1 MAKPSETDQEIIEL
15 LLEPI
20 PPDTVDTI
28 KAELVPLVQE
38 ALREAGREQLLV
50 DGEIRIEF
58 EKTIPIDWVGLS
70 KIATVAVF
78 TLVTLIAVENYKAFV
93 IPTLKKRFKVKAKK
107 RRKKKRWSRNPQ
119 WTSMETNS

>member
-20 PPDTVDTI
+20 PPDTVETI

-38 ALREAGREQLLV
+38 ALREAGREHLLV

-58 EKTIPIDWVGLS
+58 EKTIPIDWPELS
-70 KIATVAVF
+70 KIAVKAIFALT
-78 TLVTLIAVENYKAFV
+78 TGIGVETYKAVV
-93 IPTLKKRFKVKAKK
+93 IPKLKKRFKVKTQKRSRKK
-107 RRKKKRWSRNPQ
+107 RH
-119 WTSMETNS
+119 

>member
-20 PPDTVDTI
+20 PPDTLDTI

-50 DGEIRIEF
+50 DGEIRIEI
-58 EKTIPIDWVGLS
+58 EKTFPIDWVEFS

-78 TLVTLIAVENYKAFV
+78 RLATGIAVACFKEFG
-93 IPTLKKRFKVKAKK
+93 IPAIKRRFKVRAEKHREKQ
-107 RRKKKRWSRNPQ
+107 RQPRNP
-119 WTSMETNS
+119 

>member
-20 PPDTVDTI
+20 PPDTADTI

-50 DGEIRIEF
+50 DGEIRIKI
-58 EKTIPIDWVGLS
+58 EKTIPIDWIELS
-70 KIATVAVF
+70 RIATVAVF
-78 TLVTLIAVENYKAFV
+78 ALATGIAVESYKAFV
-93 IPTLKKRFKVKAKK
+93 IPAIKKRFKVKAKK
-107 RRKKKRWSRNPQ
+107 RRKKRR
-119 WTSMETNS
+119 

>member
-20 PPDTVDTI
+20 PPDTTDTI

-58 EKTIPIDWVGLS
+58 EKTIPIDWVELS

-78 TLVTLIAVENYKAFV
+78 TLATLIAVENYKAFV
-93 IPTLKKRFKVKAKK
+93 IPALKKRFKVKAKK
-107 RRKKKRWSRNPQ
+107 RRKKKR
-119 WTSMETNS
+119 